1 MANTTPK
8 CFRPK
13 QDHQS
18 SLWYE
23 LGIEDELTSRSTAV
37 RLGFKPIVYRN
48 VAKRAKLSE
57 SDFSAITL
65 IPISTIKRRIKNDE
79 RFSTQESDAIYR
91 LVLLIKAATD
101 LFGDEQRA
109 LEWLQT
115 AVYGLNGKRPL
126 DMLTTTADFEI
137 VQNLIG
143 QIEHGVF
150 A

>member
-1 MANTTPK
+1 MTNTTPK
-8 CFRPK
+8 CFKPELGN
-13 QDHQS
+13 QP

-23 LGIEDELTSRSTAV
+23 LGIEDGETSRSTAV
-37 RLGFKPIVYRN
+37 HLGFKPRVYRKI
-48 VAKRAKLSE
+48 VEKFKMSVKE
-57 SDFSAITL
+57 FSDITL
-65 IPISTIKRRIKNDE
+65 IPTSTIKRRIKNDE

-91 LVLLIKAATD
+91 LVRIIKAATD

-109 LEWLQT
+109 LAWLRT
-115 AVYGLNGKRPL
+115 AVYGLNGKRPI
-126 DMLTTTADFEI
+126 DMLTTTADVEI